1 MEFPR
6 PQWFARGRLIID
18 DRPIIMGIVNVTPD
32 SFSDGGRSFG
42 HDDALNHAL
51 RLIDE
56 GADVLDVGGESSRP
70 GADVVPLAEE
80 LRRVIPLVATL
91 RNHTQVPISIDT
103 TKAEV
108 ARQALLAGAD
118 IINDITA
125 LGDPLMAEV
134 IVKFQAALV
143 LMHMPG
149 TPQTMQAHA
158 HYQDVTHE
166 VLTYLQNRV
175 DHAMALGVPRSAIA
189 IDPGI
194 GFGKT
199 TEHNLELLRQTS
211 QFAALLFPVL
221 IGTSRKGF
229 LGTLTGRDVSGRV
242 TASVVSS
249 LLAVDRGALM
259 VRVHDV
265 GPMRDA
271 LRIWI
276 AYQG

>member
-1 MEFPR
+1 MESPR

-56 GADVLDVGGESSRP
+56 GADILDVGGESSRP

-80 LRRVIPLVATL
+80 LRRVIPLVAAL
-91 RNHTQVPISIDT
+91 RNHTHVPISIDT

-134 IVKFQAALV
+134 IVNFQAALV

-158 HYQDVTHE
+158 HYQNVTHD

-175 DHAMALGVPRSAIA
+175 DHAIALGVPRSAIA

-229 LGTLTGRDVSGRV
+229 LGTLTGRDVSGRA

-249 LLAVDRGALM
+249 LLAVDRGASM

-271 LRIWI
+271 LRIWM